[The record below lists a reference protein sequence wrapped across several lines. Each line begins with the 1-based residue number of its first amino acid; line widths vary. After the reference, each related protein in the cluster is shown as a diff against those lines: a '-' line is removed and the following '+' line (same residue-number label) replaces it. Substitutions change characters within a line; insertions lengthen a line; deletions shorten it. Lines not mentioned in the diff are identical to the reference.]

1 MTQET
6 VYVTNFSGR
15 VGIIYHLE
23 FQSSRGFKYCRR
35 KAPPVWDPGIVLSF
49 HSPIIWAHF
58 WNFGT
63 KTDTVYSTSHLNSEI
78 FEWQKALFF
87 TSLNWV
93 AFIHNGRFQI
103 IDVIEGYLLIESF
116 FLNSLWFVFYRDICL
131 TECEEIWNVRWWSYP
146 PFHWEVK
153 NQFCTSVSTPV
164 YLKSTE
170 SVHLLELLIPSL
182 PSRDPLSQ
190 KLNIWKGQ
198 ILSFRSQKYPNF
210 CNRGTFAIV
219 IRIGCANFFSNG
231 RLPS

>member
-87 TSLNWV
+87 ISLNWV

-103 IDVIEGYLLIESF
+103 IDVIEGFILIESF
-116 FLNSLWFVFYRDICL
+116 FLNSLWFVFYRKYMFDWVWRDLKCPLSGEKSILYHCIPEINWISAFTWATDPFVALSRSVVTKTKHLKGSDFEFQIAKVPQLLRSGDFCDRYKDWLCQFFFKWPL
-131 TECEEIWNVRWWSYP
+131 TELRWL
-146 PFHWEVK
+146 V
-153 NQFCTSVSTPV
+153 
-164 YLKSTE
+164 L
-170 SVHLLELLIPSL
+170 
-182 PSRDPLSQ
+182 
-190 KLNIWKGQ
+190 
-198 ILSFRSQKYPNF
+198 
-210 CNRGTFAIV
+210 
-219 IRIGCANFFSNG
+219 
-231 RLPS
+231 